1 MTQGWRPISRKIQ
14 PKEQAMKGSHMV
26 ASAAFPRSVREMRRP
41 ERVSHRARTPRP
53 IEAIPSPIMRRKDQ
67 KLTMTLGL

>member
-26 ASAAFPRSVREMRRP
+26 ASAALPRTGREMSLL
-41 ERVSHRARTPRP
+41 ERVSHSARAPRP
-53 IEAIPSPIMRRKDQ
+53 MEAMPSPIMRRKDQ
-67 KLTMTLGL
+67 KLTMMLGL